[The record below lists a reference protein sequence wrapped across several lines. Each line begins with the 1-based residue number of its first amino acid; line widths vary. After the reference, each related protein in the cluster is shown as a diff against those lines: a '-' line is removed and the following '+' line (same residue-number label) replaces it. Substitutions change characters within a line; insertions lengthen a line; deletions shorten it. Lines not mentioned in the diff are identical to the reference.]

1 MFPCE
6 KVTTMS
12 YSKIVIFLFNKMA
25 KMPVLDSSSH
35 PVNGVPKDVLE
46 SSTKMVDT
54 QMQQDNSYPELTDC
68 LKMGGAILPTVSGLN
83 DQDYPGISE
92 LSISL
97 HSLSQLNM
105 VKRIPLP
112 SELVEQFGF
121 MQSNCQMGLFPEV
134 GRAWLTIDSNIFLW
148 SFHDGSDLAYF
159 DGLNET
165 ILCVGLVKPKPDIF
179 QSFIHYLLCLTTP
192 VEIVI
197 LGVNFT
203 SQDTNSSPF
212 EEMHMLPEPLFSYPT
227 DNIHMC
233 TFAGTDGG
241 RIFLGGK
248 DGSIYEFSYQAQDS
262 WFSRKCRK
270 INHSSST
277 LSFLVPSFLSLAFS
291 EDDAVLQVAVDDTR
305 HILYARLEKGSIQVF
320 DLGKDGKQMSKV
332 HVLHQHAIVQQ
343 ASDIARTIDKKNF
356 YPVVHISPID
366 AKESKFA
373 HLVAI
378 TQSGVRLYFTTN
390 GGFGD
395 NRPYTLALLHVR
407 LPPGFT
413 ANADV
418 QRPLNVHMA
427 YYKKGF
433 TLLASSQTEDNDLIF
448 ATSNDS
454 FAFYPQLIETHTTIM
469 LDGNAWSIAEVPSIL
484 PIQTSQKNAE
494 IVCDPPVLVTQH
506 RELPRQ
512 FVFLSTQG
520 SFMLRKPRP
529 VDQLYKL
536 LMDNKGPDTEAVK
549 SFFII
554 HKEAQACAMCLIL
567 ACSQNLQDK
576 QIAEWA
582 NRAFFMYGGE
592 PHYGQ
597 LQVGDAPM
605 SAMESQMT
613 LGRPS
618 IASLN
623 PVWASTPQNPQ
634 RLAGALPQPQFSN
647 LYSPVRPLSSPIE
660 QPAAPSSSMMSQQL
674 SNAAVSPTTSEMIYS
689 GKHNGLYL
697 YFSRI
702 VRSLWN
708 VKLVSETST
717 SVGESKV
724 TYLISN
730 ISSEDLAFFLQQLL
744 SLKHFLQ
751 KNNQSFLNPAVASLA
766 QNVGM
771 TRLIAQNG
779 YGQNG
784 YGSPGDTSLNY
795 QRRSQS
801 DAELQER
808 ISLANFQQL
817 VNYTYEMLALW
828 KILCD
833 HQFET
838 VIQFLSQAQQELM
851 KLLTFKDF
859 VVDGKE
865 LSVCLTNA
873 LINFYLEDNASTGTI
888 SQLLRELCPSIYRIE
903 DATVSRAHEIVLNA
917 KNTLNKADKEKEL
930 CEALKLCKTIAPN
943 VDLDLMCGLFRG
955 AGFYHGIID
964 LSLCCAQRRDPQG
977 LALHYYKNGE
987 PQDDHQG
994 QQAFANRMKC
1004 YKYIIDSMNDLRS
1017 QSVSHPQS
1025 PSIPKVPGPPPT
1037 KDPNLLTPEEAKV
1050 YFEQIFEMSLKTD
1063 DELFHV
1069 ALYDSLIENNQ
1080 TDTLLY
1086 IKSHF
1091 LEDYLKR
1098 CSTIRPDNLYVL
1110 NLLWKYYEKNQNFS
1124 AAARVLAKLSDKHG
1138 AIMCIKGSEM
1148 RISSSGEGEFLH
1160 ELEEKMEVARI
1171 QLQILEALQQK
1182 KNALHAKASPMQSS
1196 RIDDAINTL
1205 NSNFQNI
1212 QQLYEDF
1219 AVPFDLPESQLAIVK
1234 CGGLYDPALIESL
1247 WQNIIEKELIGTIGN
1262 LPDTRIQILQQKL
1275 VLICQPYISCD
1286 EYFPLVFII
1295 KFLEVKTCPLNFQS
1309 SWVFE
1314 TMLKLGVSIVDLL
1327 KIYHKLYK
1335 TKDSCWTTCGKPLHL
1350 LSVLVNLIGYFADS
1364 QSIVALN
1371 ERRSFTTFCLDVL
1384 SDYLVDL
1391 QAMDTSIPNVTTLMR
1406 EFKSV
1411 QRKLERLP

>member
-1 MFPCE
+1 
-6 KVTTMS
+6 
-12 YSKIVIFLFNKMA
+12 
-25 KMPVLDSSSH
+25 MPTLDASSH
-35 PVNGVPKDVLE
+35 SVNGVPKDVLE
-46 SSTKMVDT
+46 SSTKMVET
-54 QMQQDNSYPELTDC
+54 QMQLDNSYPELTDC
-68 LKMGGAILPTVSGLN
+68 LKMGGATLPTVSGLN

-97 HSLSQLNM
+97 QSLSQLNL

-112 SELVEQFGF
+112 TELVEQFGF
-121 MQSNCQMGLFPEV
+121 MQSNCQMGLFPEI

-148 SFHDGSDLAYF
+148 SFHDGSDLAYY

-179 QSFIHYLLCLTTP
+179 QNFIHYLLCLTTP
-192 VEIVI
+192 VEIVL
-197 LGVNFT
+197 LGINFT
-203 SQDTNSSPF
+203 SQDRTSSPF

-227 DNIHMC
+227 DNVHMC
-233 TFAGTDGG
+233 TFAGTDDG

-248 DGSIYEFSYQAQDS
+248 DGCVYEFTYQAQDS
-262 WFSRKCRK
+262 WFGRKCRK

-291 EDDAVLQVAVDDTR
+291 EDDAVLQIAIDDTR
-305 HILYARLEKGSIQVF
+305 HVLYARLEKGSIQVF

-356 YPVVHISPID
+356 CPVVHISPID
-366 AKESKFA
+366 ARESRFA
-373 HLVAI
+373 HLVAV

-418 QRPLNVHMA
+418 PRPLNVRMA

-433 TLLASSQTEDNDLIF
+433 TLLASAQTEDNDLIF

-454 FAFYPQLIETHTTIM
+454 FAFYNQLIETHTTIV

-484 PIQTSQKNAE
+484 PVPVAPKNRE
-494 IVCDPPVLVTQH
+494 IDCDPPVLVTQH

-536 LMDNKGPDTEAVK
+536 LMDNKGPESEAVK

-554 HKEAQACAMCLIL
+554 HKESQACAMCLIL
-567 ACSQNLQDK
+567 ACSQTLPEK

-597 LQVGDAPM
+597 IQVGDSPLNP
-605 SAMESQMT
+605 MESQLS

-618 IASLN
+618 IGSAIN

-634 RLAGALPQPQFSN
+634 RVVLPQPQFSN
-647 LYSPVRPLSSPIE
+647 IYSPVRPVSTPVQHPASPSGGVL
-660 QPAAPSSSMMSQQL
+660 PTT
-674 SNAAVSPTTSEMIYS
+674 AVPPTTSEMIYS

-697 YFSRI
+697 HFSRI
-702 VRSLWN
+702 VRPVWN
-708 VKLVSETST
+708 LKLVSETSAKI
-717 SVGESKV
+717 GESRV
-724 TYLISN
+724 TYLTSN
-730 ISSEDLAFFLQQLL
+730 ISKEDLALILQQLL

-771 TRLIAQNG
+771 SRLLS
-779 YGQNG
+779 QNG
-784 YGSPGDTSLNY
+784 YGSPSDTSLNY
-795 QRRSQS
+795 QRHTQN

-838 VIQFLSQAQQELM
+838 LVQFLSQTQQELL

-859 VVDGKE
+859 IVDGKE
-865 LSVCLTNA
+865 LSVSLTNA

-888 SQLLRELCPSIYRIE
+888 SQLLRELCPSIYRLE

-917 KNTLNKADKEKEL
+917 KNILNKADREQEL
-930 CEALKLCKTIAPN
+930 YEALKLCKSIAPN
-943 VDLDLMCGLFRG
+943 VDLDLMCGLFRS

-964 LSLCCAQRRDPQG
+964 LCLCCAQRRDPQG
-977 LALHYYKNGE
+977 FALHYYKNGE
-987 PQDDHQG
+987 PQDDLQG

-1004 YKYIIDSMNDLRS
+1004 YKHIIDSLNDLRS

-1025 PSIPKVPGPPPT
+1025 PSIPKVPGPPPM

-1050 YFEQIFEMSLKTD
+1050 YFEQIFETSLKTD

-1080 TDTLLY
+1080 SDTLLY
-1086 IKSHF
+1086 IKSHY

-1124 AAARVLAKLSDKHG
+1124 AAARVLDKLADKQG
-1138 AIMCIKGSEM
+1138 LDMNLSQRIEYLSRAIMCIKGSEM

-1182 KNALHAKASPMQSS
+1182 KNSLSVKASPIQTNS
-1196 RIDDAINTL
+1196 IDDAINTL
-1205 NSNFQNI
+1205 NSNFQPI
-1212 QQLYEDF
+1212 QQLYEDY
-1219 AVPFDLPESQLAIVK
+1219 ALPFNLPESQLAIVK
-1234 CGGLYDPALIESL
+1234 CGGVIDPALTESL

-1262 LPDTRIQILQQKL
+1262 LPDTRVQILQQKL
-1275 VLICQPYISCD
+1275 ISISQPYVNCD
-1286 EYFPLVFII
+1286 EYFPLIFII
-1295 KFLEVKTCPLNFQS
+1295 KFLEVKTCPLNFDP
-1309 SWVFE
+1309 SWVFQ
-1314 TMLKLGVSIVDLL
+1314 TMLNLGVSIVELL

-1335 TKDSCWTTCGKPLHL
+1335 AKDSCWTSLRKPLHL
-1350 LSVLVNLIGYFADS
+1350 LSVLDALIGYFADS
-1364 QSIVALN
+1364 PSIVALN

-1391 QAMDTSIPNVTTLMR
+1391 QAMDTSIPNATALMR